1 MVIKSVTHRVYEQF
15 TGYKVQDLLYMN
27 NDIYAVVLDNGKLA
41 YIPTSQIL
49 LEEDP
54 VIIKSEAAIQ
64 STADKIRNLIK

>member
-1 MVIKSVTHRVYEQF
+1 
-15 TGYKVQDLLYMN
+15 MN